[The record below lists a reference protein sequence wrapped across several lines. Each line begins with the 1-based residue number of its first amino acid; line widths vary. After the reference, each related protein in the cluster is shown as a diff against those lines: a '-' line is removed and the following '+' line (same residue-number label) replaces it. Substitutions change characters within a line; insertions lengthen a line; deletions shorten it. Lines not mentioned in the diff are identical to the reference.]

1 MRRVEGGRRTAL
13 RIVRAAVWI
22 GAFALT
28 APSFGQDDPPTPTA
42 TPAPAPAPVA
52 PPKPIPPPTAAPKP
66 AAPPIAKPPAEI
78 PKPTERAWV
87 RGEVKVNFRASAS
100 PNATPIGV
108 VTTGDEIGVI
118 EHKNGWAHIVVGDG
132 GVGWL
137 PDAHLDAEPP
147 PHEHLELLKQQIA
160 ELQKNLDTAER
171 EAASLRG
178 QVAESSGHEAERDE
192 ELRRLRD
199 ENRDLQAG
207 ERWPYMVMGAG
218 ILAIGFVVGL
228 LFRGGGRRSSARLR
242 Y

>member
-1 MRRVEGGRRTAL
+1 MRRVEGGRRRAL
-13 RIVRAAVWI
+13 RIVRAVVWM
-22 GAFALT
+22 GAFALA
-28 APSFGQDDPPTPTA
+28 APGFAQDDPPTPSATS
-42 TPAPAPAPVA
+42 TPAPTPEPPPPLAP
-52 PPKPIPPPTAAPKP
+52 KPTAAPKP
-66 AAPPIAKPPAEI
+66 APAAKPPTEI

-87 RGEVKVNFRASAS
+87 RGEVKVNYRASAS
-100 PNATPIGV
+100 PTATPIGV
-108 VTTGDEIGVI
+108 VTTGDEVGVI
-118 EHKNGWAHIVVGDG
+118 EHKNGWAHIVADEN

-137 PDAHLDAEPP
+137 PDMHLAAEPP
-147 PHEHLELLKQQIA
+147 PREHLELLKQQVG

-171 EAASLRG
+171 EAASLRA
-178 QVAESSGHEAERDE
+178 QVAQSSGQEAERDE

>member
-1 MRRVEGGRRTAL
+1 MRRVEGGRSEAL
-13 RIVRAAVWI
+13 RIVRAVVWI
-22 GAFALT
+22 GAVALAAPGFA
-28 APSFGQDDPPTPTA
+28 QDDPL
-42 TPAPAPAPVA
+42 APAPSPTAPETPKATGA
-52 PPKPIPPPTAAPKP
+52 PAEAPKPTAATKP
-66 AAPPIAKPPAEI
+66 TAAKPPAEI

-87 RGEVKVNFRASAS
+87 RGEVKVNYRASAS
-100 PNATPIGV
+100 PTAPPVGV

-118 EHKNGWAHIVVGDG
+118 EHKNGWARILVGESSI
-132 GVGWL
+132 GWL
-137 PDAHLDAEPP
+137 PDQHLDTEPP
-147 PHEHLELLKQQIA
+147 PHEHLELLKQQVA

-171 EAASLRG
+171 ETASLRG
-178 QVAESSGHEAERDE
+178 QVAEASGHDAERDE